1 MEYKTYI
8 QRPPTVEA
16 YYDKTAKKYHVR
28 TDHGES
34 YVPKDLFEKSWR
46 ELTTEEQYKMQ
57 DTGYIN
63 ELS

>member
-1 MEYKTYI
+1 MEYKIYI
-8 QRPPTVEA
+8 QKLPTVKA
-16 YYDKTAKKYHVR
+16 SFNKGYNMYHVIG
-28 TDHGES
+28 DGWES
-34 YVPKDLFEKSWR
+34 NVPKDLFEKSWR